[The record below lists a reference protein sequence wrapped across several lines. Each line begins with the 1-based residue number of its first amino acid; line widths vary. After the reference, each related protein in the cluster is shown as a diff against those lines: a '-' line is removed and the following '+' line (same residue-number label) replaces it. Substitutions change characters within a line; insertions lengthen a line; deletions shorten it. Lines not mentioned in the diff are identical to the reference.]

1 MSRSVDPAREALTT
15 RSVSGSALRAY
26 TRHRTWQPPAA
37 PWVMAQT
44 WHNLLFAHYPIPLAH
59 LRSLIPRE
67 LQIDTYQGQAWVGI
81 VPFRMS
87 GVRLRGFP
95 AVPFTHSFPELNV
108 RTYVKAEDKPGVWF
122 FSLDAGNRL
131 AVEIARRTFH
141 LPYFNAAMSV
151 VQRGENVQY
160 ASRRTDKR
168 AAVGVFRAV
177 YRPISEPFY
186 ALAGTLEHWLTE
198 RYALYCADA
207 ANTLYVGEIH
217 HLPWALQHAS
227 AEIETNTVVESV
239 GITLPAR
246 APLLHYAARL
256 DMIAWYLRRV
266 EALIPRAVLA

>member
-1 MSRSVDPAREALTT
+1 MSRSVDPAQGALTNT
-15 RSVSGSALRAY
+15 TVRGSALRSY
-26 TRHRTWQPPAA
+26 TRHRTWQPPTT

-44 WHNLLFAHYPIPLAH
+44 WHNLLFAHYPVSVAS
-59 LRSLIPRE
+59 LRGIIPRE
-67 LQIDTYQGQAWVGI
+67 LQIDTYQGQAWVGV
-81 VPFRMS
+81 VPFRMT
-87 GVRLRGFP
+87 GVRLRGCP

-131 AVEIARRTFH
+131 AVEIARRAFH

-151 VQRGENVQY
+151 VQHGENVQY

-168 AAVGVFRAV
+168 AAVGVFHAA
-177 YRPISEPFY
+177 YRPISESYY

-227 AEIETNTVVESV
+227 AEIETNTVAESL
-239 GITLPAR
+239 GIILPEQ
-246 APLLHYAARL
+246 APLLHYAQRL
-256 DMIAWYLRRV
+256 DIIAWSLRRV
-266 EALIPRAVLA
+266 EAFIPRAVLA